1 MIKLRAIKTV
11 YFIGIG
17 GIGMSAI
24 ARFFNENGVR
34 VLGYDRS
41 ETQLTKELKNEGIDI
56 QYSTNIEHIPDN
68 PDIVVY
74 TPAIANT
81 NILLQYVKEKNFR
94 LFKRSEVLELISRD
108 MECVAIAGTH
118 GKTTITTMTAFILRD
133 SNWGCNA
140 FLGGISA
147 NYKTNFWSDPRN
159 LVVVEADEYDRSFLR
174 LHPDIAILS
183 AVSADHL
190 DIYGTEDEIELAFKA
205 FVEKVNKEGKLIVHQ
220 NVPESISSLHQSVI
234 VYGINADKRTNINA
248 KDIIAHQGGFLFTI
262 VDEGEEIK
270 EVFLKMGGYHNVE
283 NALAAYA
290 VGKLQGVP
298 REDIIKALGNFKGVK
313 RRYEYIINE
322 NGYIYIDDYA
332 HHPEELMKLLQGV
345 KQAFPEKKIKIIFQP
360 HLFSRTKSFYK
371 EFGSSLSIADEVILL
386 PIFPA
391 RELPIKGV
399 SSEMILPYIEK
410 ATIAKVV
417 ESQEEIIKTLKFS
430 QEEILISAGAGDV
443 DKIVDKIREK
453 YLNLIGYEE
462 EK

>member
-41 ETQLTKELKNEGIDI
+41 ETQLTKELKNEGIDV
-56 QYSTNIEHIPDN
+56 QYTTNLEHMPEN

-248 KDIIAHQGGFLFTI
+248 KDIRAHQGGFLFTI

-298 REDIIKALGNFKGVK
+298 REDIIKALANFKGVK

-322 NGYIYIDDYA
+322 NDYIYIDDYA

-371 EFGSSLSIADEVILL
+371 EFGSSLSIADEVVLL

-391 RELPIKGV
+391 RELPIEGV

-410 ATIAKVV
+410 TTIAKVI

>member
-41 ETQLTKELKNEGIDI
+41 ETQLTKELKNEGIDV
-56 QYSTNIEHIPDN
+56 QYTTNLEHIPEN

-248 KDIIAHQGGFLFTI
+248 KDIRAHQGGFLFTI

-298 REDIIKALGNFKGVK
+298 REDIIKALANFKGVK

-322 NGYIYIDDYA
+322 NDYIYIDDYA

-371 EFGSSLSIADEVILL
+371 EFGSSLSIADEVVLL

-391 RELPIKGV
+391 RELPIEGV

-410 ATIAKVV
+410 TTIAKVI

>member
-430 QEEILISAGAGDV
+430 QEDILISAGAGDV

>member
-56 QYSTNIEHIPDN
+56 QYSTNIEHIPEN

-430 QEEILISAGAGDV
+430 QEDILISAGAGDV

>member
-248 KDIIAHQGGFLFTI
+248 KDIRAHQGGFLFTI

>member
-41 ETQLTKELKNEGIDI
+41 ETQLTKELKNEGIDV
-56 QYSTNIEHIPDN
+56 QYTTNLEHMPEN

-248 KDIIAHQGGFLFTI
+248 KDIRAHQGGFLFTI